1 MSFEKEPFRIPI
13 DEELGDEAK
22 ALATLRHQHHGQR
35 PAKWSRVS
43 RFFSSRTA
51 IAVLL
56 LTNFALF
63 AQCIGLWTFIQ
74 PRSNQSLVST
84 QALDA
89 VSLDRIPL
97 SATWTE
103 TGVGNSTAKRTMTT
117 ALTEPSVSCDLCP
130 AGDDFCM
137 ELG

>member
-1 MSFEKEPFRIPI
+1 MSFQKEPFRNPI

-35 PAKWSRVS
+35 ATKWSRVS

-51 IAVLL
+51 IAILL
-56 LTNFALF
+56 VTNFALF
-63 AQCIGLWTFIQ
+63 AQCIGLWTFIH
-74 PRSNQSLVST
+74 PRSHHSLVST
-84 QALDA
+84 QALDDVA
-89 VSLDRIPL
+89 LERIPS
-97 SATWTE
+97 SATWGN